1 MEIALIFS
9 IAIILVIAAA
19 LAGGYR
25 YKANRKNLPP
35 GTFDKKRLNHRWQ
48 PLSLAPANDLVL
60 ANTKRSKSKKLLE
73 HTTPQELLPKQLLD
87 AMAEVG
93 LPLLDKPGI
102 PPTLPER
109 GILLLEIPE
118 RKLQKILKDNGQHIQ
133 DDPDNND
140 KDSDFRGLLSQLREL
155 GIISAWHG
163 IPGVGVHVLCEYE
176 QLLWFYTWL
185 DWKNKRLTTGLGR
198 TDLHTWV

>member
-1 MEIALIFS
+1 MNILISSIAALILLLIGFG
-9 IAIILVIAAA
+9 I
-19 LAGGYR
+19 YR
-25 YKANRKNLPP
+25 FISNRRNLPP
-35 GTFDKKRLNHRWQ
+35 GSLDKKRLNHRWQ
-48 PLSLAPANDLVL
+48 PLSLAPANELVL
-60 ANTKRSKSKKLLE
+60 ANKKRSESKKLLE
-73 HTTPQELLPKQLLD
+73 HTTPKELFPQQLLD
-87 AMAEVG
+87 AMAAVG
-93 LPLLDKPGI
+93 LPLRDTPGV

-118 RKLQKILKDNGQHIQ
+118 RKLQKILKDNGQHIK

-140 KDSDFRGLLSQLREL
+140 KESDFRGLLSQLREL

-198 TDLHTWV
+198 TDLHTWA